1 MQRLYDAGCIKYG
14 VHSVP
19 LLLFSDT
26 QENHDGFYFDEN
38 YPPCQVVTI
47 IDIN

>member
-1 MQRLYDAGCIKYG
+1 MQRLYDTGCIKYG

-19 LLLFSDT
+19 LLLFS
-26 QENHDGFYFDEN
+26 DGFYFDEN